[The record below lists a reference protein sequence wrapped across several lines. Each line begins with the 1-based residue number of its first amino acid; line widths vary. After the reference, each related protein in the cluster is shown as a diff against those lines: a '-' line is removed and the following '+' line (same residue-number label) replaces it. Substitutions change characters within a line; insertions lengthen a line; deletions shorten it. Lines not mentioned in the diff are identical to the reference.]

1 MNGTNFKNYAITG
14 TPTMYILDSKGSIL
28 KKIATVNELLDW
40 ATSY

>member
-1 MNGTNFKNYAITG
+1 MNGNNFKNYAITG

-40 ATSY
+40 AT